1 MLLNIISMFSYVNKL
16 YIGDTVMKN
25 NKIIIFFK
33 KECVLIIATLLALIT
48 SLISMPKLEYI
59 DFKVLIL
66 LFNLMVIVAALNK
79 FKVLDKIA
87 ITLLEKCTTSRKVN
101 LVLVFITFFSAMF
114 VTNDVALITFVPLTI
129 ITSKKANINALKTIV
144 FQTLGANLGSALTPM
159 GNPQNLFIY
168 SFYNMNIISF
178 LKSTFPLIL
187 IGLVFLSILIFKE
200 KDFKLNFDVEKI
212 EIKDKN
218 KIFLV
223 VALFFLV
230 ILSVFKIIDYKIT
243 FILTIIFVVFLDK
256 SLFKKVDYSLL
267 LTFVAF
273 FIFIGN
279 ISSMEEVKIFM
290 ENLFNSS
297 KSTYFYSILSSQIIS
312 NVPATMLISNFTNYS
327 KELLLGVN
335 IGGMGTLIASLASL
349 ISYKLYVKEVK
360 DENNN
365 YIKVFTLYN
374 LLGLIVII
382 PIIYFLCI

>member
-1 MLLNIISMFSYVNKL
+1 MN
-16 YIGDTVMKN
+16 
-25 NKIIIFFK
+25 
-33 KECVLIIATLLALIT
+33 
-48 SLISMPKLEYI
+48 
-59 DFKVLIL
+59 
-66 LFNLMVIVAALNK
+66 FN
-79 FKVLDKIA
+79 
-87 ITLLEKCTTSRKVN
+87 
-101 LVLVFITFFSAMF
+101 
-114 VTNDVALITFVPLTI
+114 
-129 ITSKKANINALKTIV
+129 
-144 FQTLGANLGSALTPM
+144 
-159 GNPQNLFIY
+159 
-168 SFYNMNIISF
+168 
-178 LKSTFPLIL
+178 
-187 IGLVFLSILIFKE
+187 
-200 KDFKLNFDVEKI
+200 VENI

-279 ISSMEEVKIFM
+279 ISSMEEVKFFM

-349 ISYKLYVKEVK
+349 ISYKLYVKEIK

>member
-159 GNPQNLFIY
+159 GNLQNLFIY

>member
-279 ISSMEEVKIFM
+279 ISSMEEVKFFM

-349 ISYKLYVKEVK
+349 ISYKLYVKEIK

>member
-1 MLLNIISMFSYVNKL
+1 MLLNIISMFSYVNKM

-25 NKIIIFFK
+25 NKIINFFK
-33 KECVLIIATLLALIT
+33 KECVLVIATLLALIT

-129 ITSKKANINALKTIV
+129 ITSKKANIKALKTIV

-178 LKSTFPLIL
+178 LKATFPLIL
-187 IGLVFLSILIFKE
+187 IGLVFLAILIFKE
-200 KDFKLNFDVEKI
+200 KDFKLNFNVEKI

-279 ISSMEEVKIFM
+279 ISSMEEVKFFM

>member
-1 MLLNIISMFSYVNKL
+1 
-16 YIGDTVMKN
+16 MKN

-200 KDFKLNFDVEKI
+200 KDFKLNFNVEKI

-349 ISYKLYVKEVK
+349 ISYKLYVKEIK

>member
-200 KDFKLNFDVEKI
+200 KDFKLNFNVEKI

-360 DENNN
+360 NENNN

>member
-349 ISYKLYVKEVK
+349 ISYKLYVKEIK

>member
-25 NKIIIFFK
+25 NKIILFLK

-187 IGLVFLSILIFKE
+187 ICLVFLSILIFKE
-200 KDFKLNFDVEKI
+200 KDFKLNFNVEKI

-349 ISYKLYVKEVK
+349 ISYKLYVKEIK

>member
-200 KDFKLNFDVEKI
+200 KDFKLNFDIEKI

-279 ISSMEEVKIFM
+279 ISSMEEVKFFM

-349 ISYKLYVKEVK
+349 ISYKLYVKEIK